1 MKLQLLVVVLAAGLV
16 AARASAPRSQ
26 GRAAEVRDELM
37 AVNAAWDAARTS
49 HDVAAFERMLAPD
62 FWVQIGPQRMTRAEF
77 IAEISRQQ
85 PGARLARFE
94 SEILTL
100 NREEDVWA
108 AVVEE
113 KLEVEVTGPDG
124 EKKTSCSLWIT
135 KDRFRKDGD
144 EWTTL
149 SSEAMGWE
157 GWGAGEAP
165 PFDDWDA

>member
-16 AARASAPRSQ
+16 AARSSAPRSQ
-26 GRAAEVRDELM
+26 GRAREVRDELM

-49 HDVAAFERMLAPD
+49 YDIAAIERMLAPD

-77 IAEISRQQ
+77 IAEISRRQ
-85 PGARLARFE
+85 PGVRLARFE

-100 NREEDVWA
+100 NQEQDVWA

-113 KLEVEVTGPDG
+113 KLEVEVTEPDG
-124 EKKTSCSLWIT
+124 AKQTSCSLWIT
-135 KDRFRKDGD
+135 KDRFRRDGD
-144 EWTTL
+144 SWTTL
-149 SSEAMGWE
+149 SSEAVGWV
-157 GWGAGEAP
+157 GWGAGEQP